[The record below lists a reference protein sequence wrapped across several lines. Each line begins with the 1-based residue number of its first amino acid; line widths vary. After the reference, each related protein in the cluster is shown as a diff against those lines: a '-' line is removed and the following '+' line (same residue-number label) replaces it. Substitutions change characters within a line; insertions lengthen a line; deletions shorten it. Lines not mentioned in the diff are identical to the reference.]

1 MLRYAKH
8 GGACCG
14 VAHVHGF
21 DGASIEDLDRIIDE
35 HFNHGNGNRILEA
48 ILSDR
53 QVVTPLNPD
62 RTFHASVVAA
72 GGWPVILAARGF
84 AIAENWT
91 NSNTGRRCYRFVKLA
106 GRDNTQTTLGSLD
119 SRPLP
124 FNWAGEGLTLRE
136 SAPVEIVRVPP
147 VIAVGDTVRLFSDTR
162 TTPVIGDVIGTP
174 RDGYLRVRWRNGSGE
189 TVSAIPNLTKVSV
202 SSLAVDISRPVEIYD
217 PGTGRVIGPFN
228 ASVYRPAGH
237 TEADGPCCQAAG
249 TWFHCDTGEYGR
261 RRPGGRFV
269 RNVGDTHT
277 RPLTTDR
284 INIPPAPPAPAPQ
297 EERREVLTEYFAY
310 FRSGRQ
316 LGPYETMEAL
326 RENNP
331 RVLSFVT
338 RRFFSDGTITTAA
351 PARIPG

>member
-1 MLRYAKH
+1 MLQYTRH
-8 GGACCG
+8 GGLCCG

-21 DGASIEDLDRIIDE
+21 DDASVEDLDRIIDS
-35 HFNHGNGNRILEA
+35 HFDHGNGNRILEA

-53 QVVTPLNPD
+53 QVVTPPDPD
-62 RTFHASVVAA
+62 RNFHTSVVAA

-84 AIAENWT
+84 ALAENWT
-91 NSNTGRRCYRFVKLA
+91 NSNTGRRCYRFIKLA

-124 FNWAGEGLTLRE
+124 FNWAGEGLTFRE

-147 VIAVGDTVRLFSDTR
+147 VIAVGDTVRLTSDTG
-162 TTPVIGDVIGTP
+162 TPPAIGDVIGTP
-174 RDGYLRVRWRNGSGE
+174 RDRHFRVRWRGNNRE
-189 TVSAIPNLTKVSV
+189 NVVHRDHLIKVSV

-217 PGTGRVIGPFN
+217 PARGRATGPYN
-228 ASVYRPAGH
+228 ASTYRPGGH
-237 TEADGPCCQAAG
+237 TEADGPCCVVAG
-249 TWFHCDTGEYGR
+249 PWFHCDTGEYGR
-261 RRPGGRFV
+261 RRPHRAFV

-277 RPLTTDR
+277 RPLTTEH
-284 INIPPAPPAPAPQ
+284 INIPPAPPAPTPQ

-316 LGPYETMEAL
+316 SGPYETMEAL

-338 RRFFSDGTITTAA
+338 RRVFSDGTVTTAA
-351 PARIPG
+351 PTRIPG